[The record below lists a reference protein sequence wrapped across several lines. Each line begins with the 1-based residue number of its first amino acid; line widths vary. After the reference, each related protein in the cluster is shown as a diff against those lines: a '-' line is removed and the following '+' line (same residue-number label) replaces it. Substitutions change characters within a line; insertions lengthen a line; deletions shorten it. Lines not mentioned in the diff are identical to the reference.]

1 MDLDEIIFTR
11 FVNFFNKRAR
21 RKEAENKETVYLEE
35 IKNRL
40 TIIACALNGN
50 MIKLLPAEKEGG
62 FRDDMFFLPVKVS
75 LFATR
80 ELNLSFYFFRTF
92 YLSIQKEFGSNQ
104 NLNENIF
111 LTKDPYKIAEDLHLL
126 VLEKLFLDY
135 PLLKDIYQNLTKELD
150 TIANK
155 DSAIFLR
162 WFYGRWMFNE
172 RKLGSKKDIES
183 HDSEDLKLEASMA
196 KTTIKAKP
204 IENSEVITID
214 KKAQEDYV
222 LTHNFEKVET
232 ADEFNGNWRSFDGED
247 ELEDHQEALDEL
259 NLRYMVRT
267 QDTSNSIYQTEFLD
281 NTGIAECKTDEVQ
294 ISCLNYDE
302 WDYQK
307 RKYLPNY
314 CKLYNYLDR
323 EELPKFYHQALSE
336 HRLMVNNMRKQLTH
350 IRNKRMLLR
359 QQSQGDEFDLD
370 AVVDLFTDI
379 HSKHTPKENIYLDKR
394 KLENEVSILLLL
406 DTSLSSDGYV
416 LGKRILDIEKEVAV
430 LFGEILDEFG
440 IDFSIQCFNSR
451 TRNHANYHTIK
462 DFSEP
467 WDISKFRIGAIK
479 PSGYTRMGVAL
490 RHSNELLKQRPS
502 KKKWLILLS
511 DGKPNDFDKYEGR
524 YGVADVKQA
533 LHEQKQAGV
542 NSYALA
548 VESNAKF
555 YLPQM
560 FGVNHFRILPSTDQ
574 LLETLVHL
582 FEKLK
587 FE

>member
-11 FVNFFNKRAR
+11 FVNFFNKRAK
-21 RKEAENKETVYLEE
+21 RKAAANKEIVYLDD

-40 TIIACALNGN
+40 TLIACALNGRT
-50 MIKLLPAEKEGG
+50 IKVLPAEKEGG
-62 FRDDMFFLPVKVS
+62 FREDMFFLPLKVA
-75 LFATR
+75 LFSTY
-80 ELNLSFYFFRTF
+80 EHNLLFYFYRVF
-92 YLSIQKEFGSNQ
+92 YLSIQHDFGSNR
-104 NLNENIF
+104 NLNEAIF
-111 LTKDPYKIAEDLHLL
+111 LSNDPYKIAQNLHPL

-135 PLLKDIYQNLTKELD
+135 PLLENSYRNLTKELNQNAIHD
-150 TIANK
+150 NAN
-155 DSAIFLR
+155 LER
-162 WFYGRWMFNE
+162 WFYGRWMFND
-172 RKLGSKKDIES
+172 SKIGLNKEIEP
-183 HDSEDLKLEASMA
+183 HNKEDFKLESSLA

-281 NTGIAECKTDEVQ
+281 NTGIAESKADEVQ
-294 ISCLNYDE
+294 ISCLTYDE

-314 CKLYNYLDR
+314 CKLYNYHDR
-323 EELPKFYHQALSE
+323 DEQPMFYHQTLLD
-336 HRLMVNNMRKQLTH
+336 HRLLLNNMRKQLTH
-350 IRNKRMLLR
+350 IRNKRMVIR

-430 LFGEILDEFG
+430 LFGEILNEFG

-462 DFSEP
+462 DFSES
-467 WDISKFRIGAIK
+467 WDVSKNRIGAIM

-511 DGKPNDFDKYEGR
+511 DGKPNDFDKYEGK